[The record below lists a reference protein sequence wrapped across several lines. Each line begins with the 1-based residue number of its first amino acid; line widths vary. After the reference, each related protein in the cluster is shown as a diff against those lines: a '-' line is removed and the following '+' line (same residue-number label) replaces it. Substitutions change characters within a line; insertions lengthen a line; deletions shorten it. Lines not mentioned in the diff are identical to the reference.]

1 LVRERAYVEAVGEEL
16 AATAPYRKDLVIGP
30 Q

>member
-1 LVRERAYVEAVGEEL
+1 VRERAYVVAVGAEL

>member
-1 LVRERAYVEAVGEEL
+1 VRERAYVAEVGAEL
-16 AATAPYRKDLVIGP
+16 AATAPYRKDLILDP